1 MAPLEGPISGYQRQ
15 DDAVEGGEQLLFPG
29 MGPSELPD
37 LTAVVGPSKDSV
49 LPPSFPDAEPV
60 IFKEE
65 GGELSPFQKAQLD
78 ARLAEIDQVV
88 AATRERKKKR
98 KAKERDRDERRA
110 SELKTARWERI
121 DRRVERYVLLSIFLL
136 GAMGAVALG
145 FVASS
150 SNQAE
155 LTVSPGASVA
165 VSVIA
170 GLRLRAL
177 DGGDRTSMWDWLIS
191 RQKGE

>member
-1 MAPLEGPISGYQRQ
+1 MAPLEGPISSQRQ

-37 LTAVVGPSKDSV
+37 LTAVVGASKDSV
-49 LPPSFPDAEPV
+49 LPPSYPDAEPV

-65 GGELSPFQKAQLD
+65 GGELSPFQKTQLD
-78 ARLAEIDQVV
+78 ARRAEIDQVV

-110 SELKTARWERI
+110 AELETARWERI

-191 RQKGE
+191 RQKGK